1 MSDQLLVKPDS
12 ELPPPLEQIV
22 FVFLDE
28 GLFSATH
35 LKSLVLDSRSES
47 RLMID

>member
-28 GLFSATH
+28 GLFFRNAFKITGA
-35 LKSLVLDSRSES
+35 RF
-47 RLMID
+47 